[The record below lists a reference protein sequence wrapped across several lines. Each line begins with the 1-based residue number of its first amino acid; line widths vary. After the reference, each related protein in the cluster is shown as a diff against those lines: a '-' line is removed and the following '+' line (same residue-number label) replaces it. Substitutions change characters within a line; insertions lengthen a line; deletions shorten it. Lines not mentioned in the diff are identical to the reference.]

1 VTGFNRRVFSA
12 VKKLFSE
19 GGRDIG
25 VLGSEFSQAEMG
37 RIYEMQVKREGLESS
52 SDTVFLDNI
61 NALRQAGAAQ
71 ETDIDKII
79 KAKLGQQ

>member
-1 VTGFNRRVFSA
+1 
-12 VKKLFSE
+12 
-19 GGRDIG
+19 
-25 VLGSEFSQAEMG
+25 MG